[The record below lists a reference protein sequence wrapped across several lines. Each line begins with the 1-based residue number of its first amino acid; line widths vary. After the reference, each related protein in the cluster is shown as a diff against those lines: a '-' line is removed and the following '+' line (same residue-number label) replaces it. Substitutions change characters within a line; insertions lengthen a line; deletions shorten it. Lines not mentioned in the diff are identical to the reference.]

1 METDWNKPRMVDE
14 RARQLDERKHQLDA
28 RGRQLNEMMVRLLGI
43 IAVRDLSQT
52 QQIAI
57 LSRVGFSPKEI
68 ADVVGTTA
76 NTVRV
81 ALVSIRKAEKQ
92 GKRMGLLRE
101 ENRDE

>member
-1 METDWNKPRMVDE
+1 MAIKSNKTVM
-14 RARQLDERKHQLDA
+14 LDERGSLLDE
-28 RGRQLNEMMVRLLGI
+28 RGSQLNEMAVRLLGI
-43 IAVRDLSQT
+43 IAVRDFSQT

-81 ALVSIRKAEKQ
+81 ALVSIRKAEKL
-92 GKRMGLLRE
+92 GKRTSLHRE
-101 ENRDE
+101 ENKDE